1 MKKKYAVSVF
11 GLVLLILLINLIYK
25 LFAGRA
31 IDMFE
36 IMAIG
41 VISMFLLFA
50 ITWGNRQ
57 DKDGIFQDEE
67 LGKRIIEQSSKISYI
82 ILYFLILAAV
92 LADKIVNQTSN
103 AFLVFVL
110 IAAMIVFP
118 ITQYL
123 ISRKYQ

>member
-1 MKKKYAVSVF
+1 SVF